1 MSLSNGART
10 LFYNNGSNASAGN
23 TGTSMAGIPN
33 GQRFTLDARIETGAA
48 VNGNV
53 DGHRLTIFANGSL
66 LGQIT
71 GTAALVNGNPAISFS
86 LGGTNYLDGNSRF
99 FVSNVLVSD
108 QDTRGR
114 GFRVLRPTGA
124 GALATAVGGW
134 PELGDANPA
143 TFAYARAAGDRL
155 SRDVAFISGLMA
167 QRVPFLVAELG
178 ADADPFML
186 HLYAALTARKARGA
200 TLGNPTNAAEAAA
213 IGREVSISEADRFAA
228 SVLPLIE
235 AI

>member
-114 GFRVLRPTGA
+114 GFRVLRPTGP
-124 GALATAVGGW
+124 GHSRR
-134 PELGDANPA
+134 PS
-143 TFAYARAAGDRL
+143 AAGPN
-155 SRDVAFISGLMA
+155 S
-167 QRVPFLVAELG
+167 
-178 ADADPFML
+178 
-186 HLYAALTARKARGA
+186 A
-200 TLGNPTNAAEAAA
+200 TRTPRPSPMPGPRATGCRATSPSSPA
-213 IGREVSISEADRFAA
+213 
-228 SVLPLIE
+228 
-235 AI
+235 